1 MQTKN
6 YPLFTTVD
14 RIYGLDP
21 NVINLVSLF
30 VAIGHSLLNKIKS
43 KYLVENYNKLD
54 FVSNIPQLAFFS
66 KAVNSY
72 NYNLIKEINDS
83 VYDENF
89 NFLLTYDPDVI
100 FDTYHFILEGFLE
113 GAIKAYYLQ
122 DKNGVKALSADILS
136 FTNELI
142 KAIVKTRQELEN
154 TSIQSL
160 RVLDEYLEK
169 LSSFIV
175 VLW

>member
-6 YPLFTTVD
+6 YPLFTPVD

-21 NVINLVSLF
+21 NIVNLISLF
-30 VAIGHSLLNKIKS
+30 VAMGHSLLNKIKS

-54 FVSNIPQLAFFS
+54 FVSNIPQLTFFS
-66 KAVNSY
+66 KAANSY
-72 NYNLIKEINDS
+72 NLIIKEINDS

-89 NFLLTYDPDVI
+89 NFLLTYDPDII

-113 GAIKAYYLQ
+113 GAIKSYYLQ

-136 FTNELI
+136 FTNELL
-142 KAIVKTRQELEN
+142 KAIVKIRQELEN